1 MQNVAKVSPTIFLN
15 LGGKERGFGYTM
27 DSILQLQALTG
38 KRVMKNEL
46 DPMDPYE
53 LSVLVWAGLIPW
65 DETLDGPIECGE
77 DGKPGLP
84 CQNISDALKAIQK
97 WIHWDMLAEIGQKV
111 NQAFSIASPDS
122 SKKK

>member
-1 MQNVAKVSPTIFLN
+1 MQNIAKASPVIFLN
-15 LGGKERGFGYTM
+15 LGGQERGFGYTM
-27 DSILQLQALTG
+27 HSILQLQALTG

-65 DETLDGPIECGE
+65 DESFDGPIEPGE
-77 DGKPGLP
+77 DGKPGTP
-84 CQNISDALKAIQK
+84 CQKVADSLASIQK
-97 WIHWDMLAEIGQKV
+97 WIHWDMLADIGQKV
-111 NQAFSIASPDS
+111 NKAFNIASPDQ